1 MSSYYADE
9 PEHITLLRDTVK
21 RFIADKSPREKARA
35 WERAHH
41 YPLEEFAE
49 LADLGVLG
57 LTFGEEYGG
66 AGRDVVAAL
75 AVIDELCTRG
85 TALAGPF
92 VHSAMY
98 AGLNI
103 SESGSEQQKRELL
116 PRVAAGKLLLAYGLS
131 EPDVGG
137 DLASVKTRAEKL
149 GDRVRING
157 AKRWC
162 TMARDADYIYCLVRS
177 DAQAARYENLSLV
190 LVPPNSKGVTITDID
205 HIGLR
210 YTRTCDVHFDDVE
223 VPLENI
229 VGGPE
234 HWNHGWQK
242 LVGPALDVERLA
254 VAAMAL
260 GITRGA
266 LDDAW
271 RYAGE
276 RKQFGKLI
284 GEHQAVR
291 HTLVDARTLF
301 QACEHML
308 YHAAWLADQGRSCA
322 VESSMAKMFVTDHG
336 LDIVIKCQQ
345 VLGAYGCA
353 EEYDLER
360 NVRDMTCLP
369 IVGGS
374 SNMQRNNI
382 ANRLRLGRS

>member
-1 MSSYYADE
+1 MPAYYGDE
-9 PEHITLLRDTVK
+9 PEHIVLLRDTLR
-21 RFIADKSPREKARA
+21 RFIADKSPRERARQ
-35 WERAHH
+35 WEREHH
-41 YPLEEFAE
+41 FPPDVFAE
-49 LADLGVLG
+49 LAELGVLG

-66 AGRDVVAAL
+66 AGRDVVAAI

-98 AGLNI
+98 AGLNLT
-103 SESGSEQQKRELL
+103 ESGSLEQKQELL
-116 PRVAAGKLLLAYGLS
+116 PRVAAGQCLFAYGLS

-137 DLASVKTRAEKL
+137 DLASVKTRAEL
-149 GDRVRING
+149 HGDVVRING

-162 TMARDADYIYCLVRS
+162 TMARDADYIYCLVKS
-177 DAQAARYENLSLV
+177 DPQAPRYENLSLV
-190 LVPPNSKGVTITDID
+190 LVPPSTPGITIHDID

-210 YTRTCDVHFDDVE
+210 YTRTCDVLFDDVE
-223 VPLENI
+223 VPAANI

-234 HWNHGWQK
+234 HWNRGWQK

-266 LDDAW
+266 LEDAW

-276 RKQFGKLI
+276 RKQFGKAI

-291 HTLVDARTLF
+291 HKLVDLRTLF

-308 YHAAWLADQGRSCA
+308 YHAAWLADQGRNCA
-322 VESSMAKMFVTDHG
+322 VESSMAKMFVSDHG
-336 LDIVIKCQQ
+336 LDIVIQCQQ

-360 NVRDMTCLP
+360 HVRDMTCLP

-382 ANRLRLGRS
+382 ANRLRLAR

>member
-1 MSSYYADE
+1 MPPYYADE
-9 PEHITLLRDTVK
+9 PAHITLLRDTLK
-21 RFIADKSPREKARA
+21 RFIAAKSPREKARE

-41 YPLEEFAE
+41 FPEREFAE

-116 PRVAAGKLLLAYGLS
+116 PQVAAGKLLLAYGLS

-137 DLASVKTRAEKL
+137 DLASVKTRAERI
-149 GDRVRING
+149 GSRVRING

-177 DAQAARYENLSLV
+177 DAHAPRYENLSLL
-190 LVPPNSKGVTITDID
+190 LVPPSTQGVTITDIT
-205 HIGLR
+205 HLGLR
-210 YTRTCDVHFDDVE
+210 YARSCDVHFDDVD
-223 VPLENI
+223 VPVENI

-234 HWNHGWQK
+234 HWNRGWQK

-266 LDDAW
+266 LADAW

-276 RKQFGKLI
+276 RQQFGKLI

-291 HTLVDARTLF
+291 HALVDARTLF

-353 EEYDLER
+353 EEYDIER
-360 NVRDMTCLP
+360 HVRDMTCLP

-382 ANRLRLGRS
+382 AKRLRLGRS

>member
-1 MSSYYADE
+1 MPAYFADE
-9 PEHITLLRDTVK
+9 PEHIVLLRDTLR
-21 RFIADKSPREKARA
+21 RFIADKSPRAKARE

-41 YPLEEFAE
+41 FPPDVFAE
-49 LADLGVLG
+49 LAELGVLG

-103 SESGSEQQKRELL
+103 AESGSEQQRRELL
-116 PRVAAGKLLLAYGLS
+116 PRVAAGKLLFAYGLS

-137 DLASVKTRAEKL
+137 DLGSVKTRAQII

-177 DAQAARYENLSLV
+177 DPYAPRYENLSLV
-190 LVPPNSKGVTITDID
+190 LIPPNSSGVTLTDID
-205 HIGLR
+205 PIGLR

-229 VGGPE
+229 VGGAE
-234 HWNHGWQK
+234 HWNRGWEK

-271 RYAGE
+271 HYAGE
-276 RKQFGKLI
+276 RRQFGKVI
-284 GEHQAVR
+284 AEHQAVR
-291 HTLVDARTLF
+291 HTLVNQRTLF
-301 QACEHML
+301 EACELML
-308 YHAAWLADQGRSCA
+308 YHAGWLADQGRSCA

-336 LDIVIKCQQ
+336 LDIVIQCQQ

-353 EEYDLER
+353 DEYDLER
-360 NVRDMTCLP
+360 HVRDMTCLP

-382 ANRLRLGRS
+382 ANRLRLGR

>member
-1 MSSYYADE
+1 MPSYFVDE
-9 PEHITLLRDTVK
+9 PEHITLLRATLR
-21 RFIADKSPREKARA
+21 RFIANKSPREKARE

-41 YPLEEFAE
+41 FPVDVFAE
-49 LADLGVLG
+49 LAQLGVLG
-57 LTFGEEYGG
+57 LTFDEEYGG

-75 AVIDELCTRG
+75 VVIDELCTRG

-92 VHSAMY
+92 VHCAMY

-103 SESGSEQQKRELL
+103 SECASEQQKRELL
-116 PRVAAGKLLLAYGLS
+116 PRVNAGQLLFAYGLS

-137 DLASVKTRAEKL
+137 DLASVKTRAERT

-157 AKRWC
+157 TKRWC
-162 TMARDADYIYCLVRS
+162 TMARDAHYIYCLVRS
-177 DAQAARYENLSLV
+177 DSHAPRYENLSLI
-190 LVPPNSKGVTITDID
+190 LVPPTSKGVTISDIE

-223 VPLENI
+223 VPVDNI
-229 VGGPE
+229 VGGPA
-234 HWNHGWQK
+234 HWNRGWQK

-276 RKQFGKLI
+276 RQQFGKLI
-284 GEHQAVR
+284 GDHQAVR

-308 YHAAWLADQGRSCA
+308 YHAAWLADQGRNCA
-322 VESSMAKMFVTDHG
+322 VESSMAKMFVTDRG

-353 EEYDLER
+353 EEYDMER
-360 NVRDMTCLP
+360 HVRDMTCLP

-382 ANRLRLGRS
+382 ANRLRLSR

>member
-1 MSSYYADE
+1 MPAYYGDE
-9 PEHITLLRDTVK
+9 PEHIVLLRDTLR
-21 RFIADKSPREKARA
+21 RFIADKSPRERVRQ
-35 WERAHH
+35 WEREHH
-41 YPLEEFAE
+41 FPPDVFAE
-49 LADLGVLG
+49 LAELGVLG

-66 AGRDVVAAL
+66 AGRDVVAAI

-98 AGLNI
+98 AGLNLT
-103 SESGSEQQKRELL
+103 ESGSPEQKQELL
-116 PRVAAGKLLLAYGLS
+116 PRVAAGQCLFAYGLS

-137 DLASVKTRAEKL
+137 DLASVKTRAEL
-149 GDRVRING
+149 HGDVVRING

-162 TMARDADYIYCLVRS
+162 TMARDADYIYCLVKS
-177 DAQAARYENLSLV
+177 DPQAPRYENLSLV
-190 LVPPNSKGVTITDID
+190 LVPPSTPGITIHDID

-210 YTRTCDVHFDDVE
+210 YTRTCDVLFDDVE
-223 VPLENI
+223 VPAANI
-229 VGGPE
+229 VGGAE
-234 HWNHGWQK
+234 HWNRGWQK

-266 LDDAW
+266 LEDAW

-276 RKQFGKLI
+276 RKQFGKAI

-291 HTLVDARTLF
+291 HKLVDLRTLF

-308 YHAAWLADQGRSCA
+308 YHAAWLADQGRNCA
-322 VESSMAKMFVTDHG
+322 VESSMAKMFVSDHG
-336 LDIVIKCQQ
+336 LDIVIQCQQ

-360 NVRDMTCLP
+360 HVRDMTCLP

-382 ANRLRLGRS
+382 ANRLRLAR

>member
-1 MSSYYADE
+1 MPSYYGDE
-9 PEHITLLRDTVK
+9 PDHIVLLRDTLR
-21 RFIADKSPREKARA
+21 RFIADKSPRERARQ
-35 WERAHH
+35 WEREHH
-41 YPLEEFAE
+41 FPPDVFAE
-49 LADLGVLG
+49 LAELGVLG

-66 AGRDVVAAL
+66 AGRDVVAAI

-98 AGLNI
+98 AGLNLT
-103 SESGSEQQKRELL
+103 ESGSEQQKLELL
-116 PRVAAGKLLLAYGLS
+116 PRVAAGQCLFAYGLS

-137 DLASVKTRAEKL
+137 DLASVKTRAEL
-149 GDRVRING
+149 HGDVVRING

-162 TMARDADYIYCLVRS
+162 TMARDADYIYCLVKS
-177 DAQAARYENLSLV
+177 DPQAPRYENLSLV
-190 LVPPNSKGVTITDID
+190 LVPPSAPGVSISDID
-205 HIGLR
+205 HLGLR

-223 VPLENI
+223 VPIENV
-229 VGGPE
+229 VGGAE
-234 HWNHGWQK
+234 GWNRGWHK

-266 LDDAW
+266 LEDAW
-271 RYAGE
+271 EYAGQ
-276 RKQFGKLI
+276 RRQFGKAI

-291 HTLVDARTLF
+291 HKLVDLRTLF

-308 YHAAWLADQGRSCA
+308 YHAAWLADQGRNCA
-322 VESSMAKMFVTDHG
+322 VESSMAKMFVSDHG
-336 LDIVIKCQQ
+336 LDIVIQCQQ

-360 NVRDMTCLP
+360 HVRDMTCLP

-382 ANRLRLGRS
+382 ANRLRLAR

>member
-1 MSSYYADE
+1 MPAYFADE
-9 PEHITLLRDTVK
+9 PEHIVLLRDTLR
-21 RFIADKSPREKARA
+21 RFIADKAPRERARE
-35 WERAHH
+35 WDRAHH
-41 YPLEEFAE
+41 FPPAVFAE
-49 LADLGVLG
+49 LAELGVLG
-57 LTFGEEYGG
+57 LTFGEKYGG

-103 SESGSEQQKRELL
+103 SESGSEQQRRDLL
-116 PRVAAGKLLLAYGLS
+116 PRVAAGKLLFAYGLS

-137 DLASVKTRAEKL
+137 DLGSVKTRAEII
-149 GDRVRING
+149 GDQVRING

-162 TMARDADYIYCLVRS
+162 TLARDADFIYCLVRS
-177 DAQAARYENLSLV
+177 DACAPRYENLSLV
-190 LVPPNSKGVTITDID
+190 LIPPDSPGVTLTDID

-210 YTRTCDVHFDDVE
+210 YTRTCDVLFDDVE

-234 HWNHGWQK
+234 HWNRGWEK

-276 RKQFGKLI
+276 RKQFGKVI
-284 GEHQAVR
+284 AEHQAVR
-291 HTLVDARTLF
+291 HTLVNQRTLF
-301 QACEHML
+301 QACELML
-308 YHAAWLADQGRSCA
+308 YHAGWLADQGRGCA
-322 VESSMAKMFVTDHG
+322 VESSMAKMFVTDQG
-336 LDIVIKCQQ
+336 LDIVIQCQQ

-353 EEYDLER
+353 EEYCLER
-360 NVRDMTCLP
+360 HVRDMTCLP

-382 ANRLRLGRS
+382 ANRLRLGR